1 MVFLLP
7 IVAGLPQ
14 PTFHLFT
21 PMSSLIGNLL
31 VAQSGGPTPVI
42 NASLA
47 GVIAEALN
55 HEDEIVDI
63 LGGLN
68 GIQGILHEQLVDLAA
83 ESQQTLRNLEHTP
96 GAALGTCR
104 YKVKKAE
111 DFDRILEVF
120 AAHNIRFFHYIGGND
135 SQDTAAKID
144 ALAKERGYELRVIG
158 VPKTID
164 NDLPLTDHCPGFGS
178 VAKHIAITVREMS
191 LDNAAMGQNDF
202 VSILEVMGR
211 NAGWLAA
218 SSVLATRREKTD
230 DAKSASKNTH
240 YSCSAPHIVL
250 LPEVPFNADNFI
262 RRVEEVLKN
271 NAHCFVVVSEGVQ
284 DEAGNYLGADTS
296 STDAFGHA
304 VLGGAGEYLRSLV
317 EDRFSGVKARASK
330 LGIAQ
335 RAASHN
341 SSKTDVEEAKLC
353 GREAVKAA
361 VAGESGKMVILN
373 RTGKDQYAVETLLA
387 PLADIANGVKAFP
400 EKWIGE
406 DKMSIHPDFARYA
419 QPLIQGEL
427 QLPYEQGL
435 PRYAQLSAIRVQ
447 RKLEPYQTA

>member
-1 MVFLLP
+1 
-7 IVAGLPQ
+7 
-14 PTFHLFT
+14 
-21 PMSSLIGNLL
+21 MSSLQGNLL
-31 VAQSGGPTPVI
+31 VAQSGGPSPVI

-47 GVIAEALN
+47 GVIAEALK
-55 HEDEIVDI
+55 HEDEIVEI
-63 LGGLN
+63 YGGLN
-68 GIQGILHEQLVDLAA
+68 GIQGILNEQLIDLAA
-83 ESQQTLRNLEHTP
+83 ESQQTLRALSHTP

-104 YKVKKAE
+104 YKVKKQE
-111 DFDRILEVF
+111 DFDRILQVF
-120 AAHNIRFFHYIGGND
+120 EAHNIRYFHYIGGND

-144 ALAKERGYELRVIG
+144 ALAKERGYELRVVG

-178 VAKHIAITVREMS
+178 VAKHIGVTVRELS

-218 SSVLATRREKTD
+218 SSVLAHRKEKRD
-230 DAKSASKNTH
+230 DRNPSNTH
-240 YSCSAPHIVL
+240 YGCNAPHIVL

-271 NAHCFVVVSEGVQ
+271 NEHCFVVVSEGVQ
-284 DEAGNYLGADTS
+284 DATGNYLGADTT
-296 STDAFGHA
+296 STDSFGHA

-317 EDRFSGVKARASK
+317 EERFDGVKARSSK
-330 LGIAQ
+330 LGITQ

-341 SSKTDVEEAKLC
+341 ASKTDVDEAELC

-361 VAGESGKMVILN
+361 INGESGKMVILARSEKEN
-373 RTGKDQYAVETLLA
+373 YAVHTLLA
-387 PLADIANGVKAFP
+387 PLNEIANGVKVFP

-406 DKMSIHPDFARYA
+406 DRMSIHPDFIRYA
-419 QPLIQGEL
+419 LPLIQGEL
-427 QLPYEQGL
+427 QLPYDQGL
-435 PRYAQLSAIRVQ
+435 PKYAQLSANLVQ
-447 RKLEPYQTA
+447 RRLDKYVTV

>member
-7 IVAGLPQ
+7 MGVGLPQ

-218 SSVLATRREKTD
+218 SSVLATRREKLD

-361 VAGESGKMVILN
+361 IAGESGKMVILN
-373 RTGKDQYAVETLLA
+373 RTGKDQYGVQPLLA

-419 QPLIQGEL
+419 LPLIQGEL

>member
-1 MVFLLP
+1 
-7 IVAGLPQ
+7 
-14 PTFHLFT
+14 
-21 PMSSLIGNLL
+21 MSSLQGNLL

-55 HEDEIVDI
+55 HEDDIPEIY
-63 LGGLN
+63 GALN
-68 GIQGILHEQLVDLAA
+68 GIQGVLNENLVDLAA
-83 ESQQTLRNLEHTP
+83 ESQQTLRALHHTP

-111 DFDRILEVF
+111 DLDRILQVF
-120 AAHNIRFFHYIGGND
+120 EAHNIRYFHYIGGND

-164 NDLPLTDHCPGFGS
+164 NDMPLTDHSPGFGS
-178 VAKHIAITVREMS
+178 VAKHIALTVREMS

-202 VSILEVMGR
+202 VSVLEVMGR

-218 SSVLATRREKTD
+218 SSVLAHRRDKSD
-230 DAKSASKNTH
+230 DKQVKNTH
-240 YSCSAPHIVL
+240 YTCAAPHIVL

-262 RRVEEVLKN
+262 KRVEEVLKSN
-271 NAHCFVVVSEGVQ
+271 GHCFVVVSEGVQ

-304 VLGGAGEYLRSLV
+304 VLGGAGESLRNLV
-317 EDRFSGVKARASK
+317 EERFSGVKARASK

-335 RAASHN
+335 RSASH
-341 SSKTDVEEAKLC
+341 SASKTDVDEAFLC
-353 GREAVKAA
+353 GGEAVKAA
-361 VAGESGKMVILN
+361 VAGESGKMVILTRSEKEN
-373 RTGKDQYAVETLLA
+373 YAVKTMLA
-387 PLADIANGVKAFP
+387 PLTEIANGVKAFP
-400 EKWIGE
+400 DKWIGE
-406 DKMSIHPDFARYA
+406 DRMSIHPDFVRYA
-419 QPLIQGEL
+419 LPLIQGEL

-447 RKLEPYQTA
+447 RRLEKFVSA

>member
-1 MVFLLP
+1 VVFLLP

>member
-1 MVFLLP
+1 
-7 IVAGLPQ
+7 
-14 PTFHLFT
+14 
-21 PMSSLIGNLL
+21 
-31 VAQSGGPTPVI
+31 
-42 NASLA
+42 
-47 GVIAEALN
+47 
-55 HEDEIVDI
+55 
-63 LGGLN
+63 
-68 GIQGILHEQLVDLAA
+68 
-83 ESQQTLRNLEHTP
+83 LRNLEHTP

>member
-1 MVFLLP
+1 
-7 IVAGLPQ
+7 
-14 PTFHLFT
+14 
-21 PMSSLIGNLL
+21 MSSLIGNLL

>member
-1 MVFLLP
+1 
-7 IVAGLPQ
+7 
-14 PTFHLFT
+14 
-21 PMSSLIGNLL
+21 MSSPLIGNLL

-55 HEDEIVDI
+55 HEDEIPEI
-63 LGGLN
+63 FGALN
-68 GIQGILHEQLVDLAA
+68 GIQGVLNENLVDLAA
-83 ESQQTLRNLEHTP
+83 ESQQTLRALQHTP
-96 GAALGTCR
+96 CAALGTCR

-111 DFDRILEVF
+111 DFDRILQVF
-120 AAHNIRFFHYIGGND
+120 EAHNIRYFHYIGGND

-178 VAKHIAITVREMS
+178 VAKHIALTVREMS

-218 SSVLATRREKTD
+218 SSVLAHRRDKSD
-230 DAKSASKNTH
+230 DKQVKNTH

-262 RRVEEVLKN
+262 RRVEEVLKSN
-271 NAHCFVVVSEGVQ
+271 GHCFVVVSEGVQ

-304 VLGGAGEYLRSLV
+304 VLGGAGESLSNLV
-317 EDRFSGVKARASK
+317 EQRFSGVKARASK
-330 LGIAQ
+330 A
-335 RAASHN
+335 
-341 SSKTDVEEAKLC
+341 DVDEAFLC
-353 GREAVKAA
+353 GGEAVKAA
-361 VAGESGKMVILN
+361 VAGESGKMVILTRSEKEN
-373 RTGKDQYAVETLLA
+373 YGVKTLLA
-387 PLADIANGVKAFP
+387 PLSEIANGVKAFP

-406 DKMSIHPDFARYA
+406 DRMSIHPDFARYA
-419 QPLIQGEL
+419 LPLIQGGL

-447 RKLEPYQTA
+447 RRLEKFISA

>member
-1 MVFLLP
+1 
-7 IVAGLPQ
+7 
-14 PTFHLFT
+14 
-21 PMSSLIGNLL
+21 MSSLSGNLL

-68 GIQGILHEQLVDLAA
+68 GIQGVLHEQLIDLAA

-111 DFDRILEVF
+111 DFDRILQVF
-120 AAHNIRFFHYIGGND
+120 EAHNIRFFHYIGGND

-158 VPKTID
+158 VPKTVD

-178 VAKHIAITVREMS
+178 VAKHIAVTVREMS

-218 SSVLATRREKTD
+218 SSVLAQRREKSD
-230 DAKSASKNTH
+230 DNSKSASKNTH
-240 YSCSAPHIVL
+240 YSCSAPHIIL

-262 RRVEEVLKN
+262 RRVEEVLKS

-317 EDRFSGVKARASK
+317 EDRFSGVKARSSK
-330 LGIAQ
+330 LGISQ

-341 SSKTDVEEAKLC
+341 ASKTDVEEAKLC

-361 VAGESGKMVILN
+361 VKGETGKMVILS
-373 RTGKDQYAVETLLA
+373 RSGKEQYAVDTLLA

-406 DKMSIHPDFARYA
+406 DKMSIHQDFARYA

>member
-1 MVFLLP
+1 
-7 IVAGLPQ
+7 
-14 PTFHLFT
+14 
-21 PMSSLIGNLL
+21 
-31 VAQSGGPTPVI
+31 
-42 NASLA
+42 
-47 GVIAEALN
+47 VIAEALN

>member
-7 IVAGLPQ
+7 MVAGLPQ